1 VFYASGR
8 KHSYPSGGWTV
19 NAVLVEK
26 LLGGD
31 REWSGPCVVVL
42 DAEASVKTP
51 GPDSVV
57 TGGQKSYAPR
67 FSSGRIE
74 ADACYLYKELSAL
87 VLVSQQSYKDSTGA
101 AHMRQTLVVADLA
114 HVVALDGGRGAGHQ
128 RGRVP
133 GRDAGGVG
141 GEEPN
146 PPTPFPQREG
156 GVDSF
161 SPPRSGEGLL
171 G

>member
-1 VFYASGR
+1 M
-8 KHSYPSGGWTV
+8 

-74 ADACYLYKELSAL
+74 ADSCYLLKEHSAL
-87 VLVSQQSYKDSTGA
+87 VLVSQQSFKDSTGA
-101 AHMRQTLVVADLA
+101 MHMRQTLVVADLA
-114 HVVALDGGRGAGHQ
+114 HVVAL
-128 RGRVP
+128 
-133 GRDAGGVG
+133 
-141 GEEPN
+141 EFTKL
-146 PPTPFPQREG
+146 TPLKRL
-156 GVDSF
+156 GVDAPVISEAEY
-161 SPPRSGEGLL
+161 RAGMLVG
-171 G
+171 

>member
-1 VFYASGR
+1 
-8 KHSYPSGGWTV
+8 V
-19 NAVLVEK
+19 NAALIEM

-74 ADACYLYKELSAL
+74 ADSCYLLKDLSAL
-87 VLVSQQSYKDSTGA
+87 LMVSQQAFKDSTGA
-101 AHMRQTLVVADLA
+101 NHLRQTLVVADLA
-114 HVVALDGGRGAGHQ
+114 HVIAVEFTQLTPLRSLGIEPPVIRPDAEYR
-128 RGRVP
+128 P
-133 GRDAGGVG
+133 GMLVG
-141 GEEPN
+141 
-146 PPTPFPQREG
+146 
-156 GVDSF
+156 
-161 SPPRSGEGLL
+161 
-171 G
+171 

>member
-1 VFYASGR
+1 M
-8 KHSYPSGGWTV
+8 
-19 NAVLVEK
+19 NAVLVES

-74 ADACYLYKELSAL
+74 ADACYLLKDLSAL
-87 VLVSQQSYKDSTGA
+87 VLVSQQTFKDSTGA
-101 AHMRQTLVVADLA
+101 SHVRQTMVVADLA
-114 HVVALDGGRGAGHQ
+114 HVVALEFTKLTPLKRLGVEAPVINDSEYRAGML
-128 RGRVP
+128 
-133 GRDAGGVG
+133 VG
-141 GEEPN
+141 
-146 PPTPFPQREG
+146 
-156 GVDSF
+156 
-161 SPPRSGEGLL
+161 
-171 G
+171 

>member
-1 VFYASGR
+1 
-8 KHSYPSGGWTV
+8 V
-19 NAVLVEK
+19 NAVLIEK

-74 ADACYLYKELSAL
+74 ADACYLLKEHAAL
-87 VLVSQQSYKDSTGA
+87 VLVSQQSFKDSTGA
-101 AHMRQTLVVADLA
+101 QHMRQTLVIADLA
-114 HVVALDGGRGAGHQ
+114 HVVALEFTKLTPLKRLGVEAPVINEAEYRAGML
-128 RGRVP
+128 
-133 GRDAGGVG
+133 VG
-141 GEEPN
+141 
-146 PPTPFPQREG
+146 
-156 GVDSF
+156 
-161 SPPRSGEGLL
+161 
-171 G
+171 

>member
-1 VFYASGR
+1 
-8 KHSYPSGGWTV
+8 V
-19 NAVLVEK
+19 NAVLVES

-74 ADACYLYKELSAL
+74 ADACYLLKDLSAL
-87 VLVSQQSYKDSTGA
+87 VLVSQQTFKDSTGA
-101 AHMRQTLVVADLA
+101 SHVRQTMVVADLA
-114 HVVALDGGRGAGHQ
+114 HVVALEFTKLTPLKRLGVEAPVISEAEYR
-128 RGRVP
+128 P
-133 GRDAGGVG
+133 GMLVG
-141 GEEPN
+141 
-146 PPTPFPQREG
+146 
-156 GVDSF
+156 
-161 SPPRSGEGLL
+161 
-171 G
+171 